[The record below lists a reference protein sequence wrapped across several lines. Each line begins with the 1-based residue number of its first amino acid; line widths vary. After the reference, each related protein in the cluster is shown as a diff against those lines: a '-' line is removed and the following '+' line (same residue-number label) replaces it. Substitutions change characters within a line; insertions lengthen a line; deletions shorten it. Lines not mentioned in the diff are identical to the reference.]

1 MDTTIR
7 EIARQAGVSPST
19 ASRALSRKGRI
30 SERTRSRVLNVARSL
45 GYRPRAEAVD
55 AATGPRAWHGAGGG
69 RNSTGNSSGNS
80 GVSSSGSGGG
90 AGASVGAGAGVSGG
104 LSASIGIVFNR
115 RLSSLVTDP
124 FYGAVVAGI
133 EESLQNLGY
142 RVFLRSIDGAGDNS
156 GLFADQAGENG
167 CSGFRGLL
175 LVGCDVHP
183 QVARTARERGIP
195 VVLVDN
201 ELPGEPVDCVV
212 SDNEAATRSAIEHLY
227 RSGHRRIAFV
237 GGPQSHISL
246 AQRYAG
252 YTKAL
257 DELRLPSHRRW
268 VVFSE
273 SVDRHGPQI
282 GYEGTLRLMDLPQ
295 SPTAIFA
302 DNDMTALGVLKALH
316 ERGIRVPDEVS
327 VIGFDD
333 IQVASH
339 THPPLTT
346 MHIPKQQ
353 LGSIAARRLV
363 DIINGVDPAPIK
375 IVIRA
380 TLMTRGTVAMP
391 ASATSGTA
399 GGETSEPT
407 NETEA

>member
-7 EIARQAGVSPST
+7 EIARQVGVSPST
-19 ASRALSRKGRI
+19 VSRALRREGRI
-30 SERTRSRVLNVARSL
+30 SETTRARVLAVARSL
-45 GYRPRAEAVD
+45 GYHVPGDVAAEPAQLRAPLNAD
-55 AATGPRAWHGAGGG
+55 AGAAPGGVILTGPRSPKGATATPGQGPGPGPRG
-69 RNSTGNSSGNS
+69 RAN
-80 GVSSSGSGGG
+80 
-90 AGASVGAGAGVSGG
+90 
-104 LSASIGIVFNR
+104 IGIVFNR

-133 EESLQNLGY
+133 EESLQRLGL
-142 RVFLRSIDGAGDNS
+142 RVFLRSIDGAGDNAD
-156 GLFADQAGENG
+156 FFAADQTGET
-167 CSGFRGLL
+167 GFAGLL

-183 QVARTARERGIP
+183 RVARIAREKGIP

-201 ELPGEPVDCVV
+201 ELPDEPVDCVV
-212 SDNEAATRSAIEHLY
+212 SDNEAAARCAIEYLY
-227 RSGHRRIAFV
+227 RSGHRRVGFV

-252 YTKAL
+252 YVKAL
-257 DELRLPSHRRW
+257 GEFGMEFHRKW
-268 VVFSE
+268 TVFAE

-282 GYEGTLRLMDLPQ
+282 GYEGALGLMDLAQPP
-295 SPTAIFA
+295 SAIFA

-316 ERGIRVPDEVS
+316 ERGVRVPDEVS

-353 LGSIAARRLV
+353 LGSVAARRLV
-363 DIINGVDPAPIK
+363 DIIDGVDPAPVK

-380 TLMTRGTVAMP
+380 TLVVRGTVAP
-391 ASATSGTA
+391 PPPESEAALTKA
-399 GGETSEPT
+399 GAEPQ
-407 NETEA
+407 A